1 MRFQFFAGVLALL
14 AAGVGCVHK
23 PILNSYRLLRQDSGE
38 ILVPPGVARPDL
50 TRRTFIADIA
60 TGKGICAAE
69 GGIQLQPVRKK
80 LRVSV
85 DRDALLQQR
94 QPRWLADW
102 SLRAEEQG
110 CIAQGRGQDLAELI
124 VESVPLES
132 AVAFRLMY
140 TSFLSG
146 YVELGPENRLEV
158 HSPVLREGDPAE
170 APLTDTLKV
179 TGKDY
184 HLDVDSS
191 LAPSVIGFETAWY
204 GIERNRG
211 KIGYHFVPLSG
222 DRNIQGAVE
231 HMHGPTTD
239 YFQFPPQAAFFRLF
253 HKSEDN
259 DVIALVIAGSTREDL
274 DGRTKAVGN
283 DPAECEKTSGMCLAL
298 PRRVG
303 VNPFLIVS
311 VNGRDITVPVGARLS
326 AAIQAAGMKN
336 PDTVLP
342 ELRVKKLFRGKPTP
356 MEFDHQSD
364 DILNLQL
371 TGGERL
377 SWLDVKY

>member
-124 VESVPLES
+124 VEFECWSIAFPGLNVFKVALNAAAYDVRQSFPPLF
-132 AVAFRLMY
+132 AALLQILPM
-140 TSFLSG
+140 
-146 YVELGPENRLEV
+146 
-158 HSPVLREGDPAE
+158 DPPPGE
-170 APLTDTLKV
+170 
-179 TGKDY
+179 TGKPTIIHPPPSPEVLSALKRLTEQYKAAVDEIGCY
-184 HLDVDSS
+184 IYDLTVEAQNNLLHGLFEGTVPPRRPLD
-191 LAPSVIGFETAWY
+191 PRRKVISTVPETAQALIRYFETETAW
-204 GIERNRG
+204 G
-211 KIGYHFVPLSG
+211 K
-222 DRNIQGAVE
+222 N
-231 HMHGPTTD
+231 
-239 YFQFPPQAAFFRLF
+239 QAAINA
-253 HKSEDN
+253 E
-259 DVIALVIAGSTREDL
+259 VVAEVQA
-274 DGRTKAVGN
+274 KA
-283 DPAECEKTSGMCLAL
+283 ASQ
-298 PRRVG
+298 
-303 VNPFLIVS
+303 
-311 VNGRDITVPVGARLS
+311 S
-326 AAIQAAGMKN
+326 ASK
-336 PDTVLP
+336 
-342 ELRVKKLFRGKPTP
+342 
-356 MEFDHQSD
+356 
-364 DILNLQL
+364 
-371 TGGERL
+371 
-377 SWLDVKY
+377 